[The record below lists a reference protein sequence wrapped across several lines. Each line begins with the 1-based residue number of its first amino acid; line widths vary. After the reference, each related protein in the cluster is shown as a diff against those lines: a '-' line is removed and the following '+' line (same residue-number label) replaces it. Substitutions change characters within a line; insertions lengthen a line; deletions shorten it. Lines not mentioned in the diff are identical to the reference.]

1 MNRRDFLLIR
11 KSRLNAAAEV
21 SCEQLY
27 MRYIDSTLDGT
38 TAQLFENIQESLSAV
53 NVLRLKDSSWLECE
67 ELSPMKSIIAA
78 FRVRGGHVESVG
90 NQMGM

>member
-11 KSRLNAAAEV
+11 KSRRNNAAELL
-21 SCEQLY
+21 CEQLY
-27 MRYIDSTLDGT
+27 MRYVDSTLDGT

-78 FRVRGGHVESVG
+78 FRLRGGHVESVG
-90 NQMGM
+90 NQMGT

>member
-11 KSRLNAAAEV
+11 KSRRSDTAEL

-27 MRYIDSTLDGT
+27 MRYVDSTLDGT
-38 TAQLFENIQESLSAV
+38 TAQLFKNVQESLSAV

-67 ELSPMKSIIAA
+67 ELSPMKSLIAA
-78 FRVRGGHVESVG
+78 FRLRGGHVEAVG
-90 NQMGM
+90 NQMGK